1 MIRSTTRLAAG
12 LLGLLLVAA
21 PAAAADNVKLTLAA
35 TDPVY
40 APYLIAIE
48 RGFYREEGIEV
59 EIVNAGGGT
68 ATPALISGSVHFS
81 TSGASAVSAA
91 LKGAPL
97 KVIMTAADRLPY
109 KLWST
114 KPEIKTLADL
124 AGKAVGIQSR
134 GDTFEVALRQLFI
147 MNKLDP
153 NSLIFTPLGYGRT
166 QRMAVIESGS
176 LPAVIISNL
185 DEVALRA
192 NKIQFKGNL
201 LVDIFQAVRIPYN
214 GLAVADDLL
223 RKNPD
228 LVRRF
233 LRATMKGTV
242 FMRAKA
248 DDTVTILAKYN
259 PKTPRELLRDGLV
272 ETQDSLAVDG
282 MVSEAAQ
289 IAEIQIRSQILAI
302 PADKIKSP
310 AAVFDYG
317 PLKKVVEELKAS
329 GWKP

>member
-12 LLGLLLVAA
+12 LLGFLIAVA
-21 PAAAADNVKLTLAA
+21 PAVAADNVKLTLAA

-48 RGFYREEGIEV
+48 RGYYREDGIEV

-68 ATPALISGSVHFS
+68 ATPALISGSVQFS

-134 GDTFEVALRQLFI
+134 GDTFEVAMRQLFI

-153 NSLIFTPLGYGRT
+153 NSLVFTPLGFGRT

-214 GLAVADDLL
+214 GLAASDEML

-233 LRATMKGTV
+233 LRATMKGTL

-259 PKTPRELLRDGLV
+259 PKTPRELLRDGLA

-302 PADKIKSP
+302 PADKIKPP

-317 PLKKVVEELKAS
+317 PLQKVVGELRAS